1 MLPLKLFRSRNFSG
15 TNILTMLLYFA
26 LGGALFFLTL
36 NLIQVQGF
44 SPTAAGAA
52 FLPFVFI
59 MFGLSRWSG
68 GLVARFG
75 PRLPLLVGPTIAAA
89 GFALFALPGTGAGY
103 WSGFFPGV
111 VVLGLGMTIS
121 VAPLTTTIMSSVSQS
136 QAGVASGIN
145 NAVSRTAGLLAI
157 AVLGVVMLQV
167 FSSSLEHRLAALDI
181 SDLSRTA
188 IYQQRI
194 KLGGIDIGSAQ
205 LGTPAENSEATRQ
218 SIEHAIKD
226 SFVSG
231 FRTIMLIA
239 AAMAVASTFSTWLLI
254 EKAPRKR

>member
-1 MLPLKLFRSRNFSG
+1 
-15 TNILTMLLYFA
+15 
-26 LGGALFFLTL
+26 
-36 NLIQVQGF
+36 
-44 SPTAAGAA
+44 
-52 FLPFVFI
+52 
-59 MFGLSRWSG
+59 
-68 GLVARFG
+68 
-75 PRLPLLVGPTIAAA
+75 
-89 GFALFALPGTGAGY
+89 
-103 WSGFFPGV
+103 
-111 VVLGLGMTIS
+111 
-121 VAPLTTTIMSSVSQS
+121 MSSVSQS

-167 FSSSLEHRLAALDI
+167 FSSSLEHRLAALNI
-181 SDLSRTA
+181 SDVGRTA

-218 SIEHAIKD
+218 SIERAIKD